1 MEREANQLCPW
12 CQTEIVWDPEIGAE
26 DECPHCLNQ
35 LGGYRSLTF
44 SVKSK
49 GDNPAAKASSGA
61 AGHETLDSE
70 LDDWE
75 EEEDFEADELDEAG
89 PAAHTSRS
97 GRSPIF
103 AGADDGFDDVYGEKV
118 ERYID
123 TQEEAPECI
132 SCRELMLLAGHREL
146 GSDFVPHTPD
156 MMKGPFLIGPVRMD
170 VYVCPNCF
178 RTETMLAEEDRIK
191 MIKAIKEG

>member
-1 MEREANQLCPW
+1 MEREANQICPW

-44 SVKSK
+44 TMKNK
-49 GDNPAAKASSGA
+49 DDKAAGGASSA
-61 AGHETLDSE
+61 AGRTSIDNDV
-70 LDDWE
+70 DDWDDE
-75 EEEDFEADELDEAG
+75 EEAFDGDESGDEG
-89 PAAHTSRS
+89 PGFDDAIRS
-97 GRSPIF
+97 GRSPLF
-103 AGADDGFDDVYGEKV
+103 ADGGFDDVYGEKV
-118 ERYID
+118 EQCID

-146 GSDFVPHTPD
+146 GADFKPHTPAILD
-156 MMKGPFLIGPVRMD
+156 KPFLTVPVRLD
-170 VYVCPNCF
+170 LYVCPNCF
-178 RTETMLAEEDRIK
+178 RTETMLSEEDRIH